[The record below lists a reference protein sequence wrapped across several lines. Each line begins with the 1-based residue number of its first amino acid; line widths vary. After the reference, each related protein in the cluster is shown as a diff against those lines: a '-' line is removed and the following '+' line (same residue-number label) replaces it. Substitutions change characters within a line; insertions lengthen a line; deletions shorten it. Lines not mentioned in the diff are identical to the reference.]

1 MRRADYCLAG
11 GVIALALLLAGLRLL
26 PRAEAD
32 CVRLTVDGREVA
44 RLPLD
49 RADEY
54 TWRQDG
60 AFVTVRVEAGRARV
74 TASSCPDQTC
84 VHMGAVS
91 KQGGSV
97 VCLPNR
103 AVLSLTLENQSETD
117 AVLQ

>member
-1 MRRADYCLAG
+1 MRRADYYLAG
-11 GVIALALLLAGLRLL
+11 GILALALLLAGLRLL

-32 CVRLTVDGREVA
+32 CARLTVDGREVA

-54 TWRQDG
+54 TWQQDG
-60 AFVTVRVEAGRARV
+60 AFVTVCVEAGRARV

-91 KQGGSV
+91 QQGGSV

-103 AVLSLTLENQSETD
+103 AVLSAVRTDAPETD
-117 AVLQ
+117 AILQ